1 MTHVGAVVDKKWLD
15 HHLTSLPL
23 WQQNAFKDFST
34 MIADEANTF
43 PCIPAR
49 TGFLSNQL
57 RFSFIGDPRELQS
70 AKALADC
77 LKEYGQ
83 CARSAGKYTSH
94 AIFFETP
101 QDMLENYEVE
111 DYRALF
117 WTVLNNITAFDEKEW
132 PTEIP
137 SDPSVHTWEFCF
149 NGEPYFVFCAT
160 PAHQL
165 RKSRHFAT
173 LLMAFQPRWVFEDIN
188 DTTVLGQK
196 LKRLI
201 RKRIDLYDEIPG
213 HPDLKWYGQKDN
225 HEWKQY
231 FLSDDEHS
239 PSKCPFL
246 RGHLPLTFSKQ
257 RNN

>member
-1 MTHVGAVVDKKWLD
+1 MGAVFDKIWLEQ
-15 HHLTSLPL
+15 HLASLPL
-23 WQQNAFKDFST
+23 WQQIAFQDFASMVADDANA
-34 MIADEANTF
+34 F

-49 TGFLSNQL
+49 TGFISNQL
-57 RFSFIGDPRELQS
+57 RYSFVGDPRELQS
-70 AKALADC
+70 AKDLANC
-77 LKEYGQ
+77 LRAYGD

-101 QDMLENYEVE
+101 KDMLENYDVE

-117 WTVLNNITAFDEKEW
+117 WTMLNHVTAFDEKEW
-132 PTEIP
+132 PREIP
-137 SDPSVHTWEFCF
+137 VNPSNHTWEFCF

-165 RKSRHFAT
+165 RKSRQFST

-196 LKRLI
+196 LKKLI
-201 RKRIDLYDEIPG
+201 RKRIEQYDAIPE

-225 HEWKQY
+225 FEWKQY

-239 PSKCPFL
+239 PAQCPFV
-246 RGHLPLTFSKQ
+246 RGNLPLTLPQK
-257 RNN
+257 RKN